1 MGQLRHRGK
10 HGAGR
15 GPVRYTEMLRTP
27 WRIRAIR
34 AMLRA
39 AAWLAR
45 PSLRGHKILEHY
57 EINIEINIEIDTG
70 KGPVEFRS
78 LKRGALLVRHHEVF
92 TYKDAETAEL
102 DRLLSNAEATFLGAE
117 DQERFR

>member
-1 MGQLRHRGK
+1 
-10 HGAGR
+10 
-15 GPVRYTEMLRTP
+15 MLSTP

-34 AMLRA
+34 ALLRA

-57 EINIEINIEIDTG
+57 EINIEIDTG

-102 DRLLSNAEATFLGAE
+102 DGLLSNAEATFLGAD